1 MEDNIMI
8 KTIDYYNKNA
18 AAFYQQTVD
27 IDMEALYQP
36 FLRYLSKN
44 AKILDLGCGSGRDT
58 LAFKQKG
65 YEVEAT
71 DYSEVLVERATQL
84 TGIAVQQQSF
94 YDLSEVAVYDGIWA
108 CASLLHCD
116 RSRLPDVLNRI
127 HTALHR
133 GGVCYMSFKYG
144 TTDRE
149 KDGRVFTDLD
159 EAQAKALLDQLD
171 GVTVLKQW
179 ITVDKRP
186 DRDEKWLNV
195 LWKKQ

>member
-1 MEDNIMI
+1 MI

-44 AKILDLGCGSGRDT
+44 AKILDLGCGSGRDA

-84 TGIAVQQQSF
+84 TGIAVQQLSF
-94 YDLSEVAVYDGIWA
+94 YELDMHDVYDGVWA
-108 CASLLHCD
+108 CASLLHCA
-116 RSRLPDVLNRI
+116 RNSLPDVLKRI
-127 HTALHR
+127 HAALRR

-144 TTDRE
+144 TADRV
-149 KDGRVFTDLD
+149 KGGRAFTDLN
-159 EAQAKALLDQLD
+159 EEQAQELLDRLN
-171 GVTVLKQW
+171 GVRVLKQW
-179 ITVDKRP
+179 ITVDQRP
-186 DRDEKWLNV
+186 DRQEKWLNI
-195 LWKKQ
+195 LWEKQ